1 LRTGQ
6 QRVNFGK
13 FKGQT
18 FYQAWCDRSYV
29 DWALEEEGNTKR
41 SGKTMGSGLKQL
53 CHYFREMHRGP
64 CRAPSATGFMAM
76 KETFGSEDDLIAIL
90 DTGCNAT
97 CYGSHWY
104 EKFVKATG
112 CPEVTLGNFAG
123 SKMKRHRWQSA
134 SWRQETS

>member
-112 CPEVTLGNFAG
+112 CPEVTLGNCAG
-123 SKMKRHRWQSA
+123 SKMKRQRWQSA